1 MKSRRLVHG
10 WILLVTLLPLFSQG
24 REAASSPPERLTLKQ
39 AVELAL
45 SNHPAVREAGEQ
57 VAVAQARVGVSKS
70 SYFPQVSFNGIGKL
84 GLSGATNGLGLVG
97 LPASPFYRNLSNAA
111 NVNHNIYDFG
121 RTSHAVAW
129 ARAEVEAA
137 QHNLDTV
144 QIHVAELASEAY
156 LRVLSAQQAIKVN
169 EQALLERQ
177 EVLRRAQE
185 FYQAGLSSKLDV
197 DLSQVGLSNAE
208 LALSKAR
215 NDERVAWTDLAA
227 ELNTPGVSQYELLEP
242 EIELKPPVSIEEE
255 TSIALTTRPDLK
267 ILEAEIRA
275 QEERLEQA
283 RSGRWPAL
291 RGVFS
296 GGYARFAQ
304 LGVDN
309 LFVAGLGLFA
319 PLFTGGEIKSRI
331 EVEQRNLESLRAQYQ
346 ARMLEVRSEIS
357 RAHAEILNALDT
369 AETNKKTSVY
379 AAEAL
384 RLART
389 RYEAQLAS
397 FVDLLAAEAAAESAR
412 TDYAR
417 ALYDYQIAKA
427 RLDTAMGLRL

>member
-1 MKSRRLVHG
+1 MKSPRLVHG
-10 WILLVTLLPLFSQG
+10 WILVVTLLTLFSQRG
-24 REAASSPPERLTLKQ
+24 EATSSPPEKLTLRQ

-45 SNHPAVREAGEQ
+45 ANHPAVREAREQ

-70 SYFPQVSFNGIGKL
+70 NYFPQVSFNGIGKL

-97 LPASPFYRNLSNAA
+97 LPASPFYRNLSDAA
-111 NVNHNIYDFG
+111 NVNQNIYDFG
-121 RTSHAVAW
+121 RTSHSVAW

-137 QHNLDTV
+137 QYNLHAV
-144 QIHVAELASEAY
+144 QIHVAERTSEAY
-156 LRVLSAQQAIKVN
+156 LRVLSAQQAINVN
-169 EQALLERQ
+169 EQALRERQ

-197 DLSQVGLSNAE
+197 DLSQVGLSNTE
-208 LALSKAR
+208 LALTKAQ
-215 NDERVAWTDLAA
+215 NDQRVAWTELTAA
-227 ELNTPGVSQYELLEP
+227 LNTPGVSQYELMEP
-242 EIELKPPVSIEEE
+242 EIELTPPRSIEAE
-255 TSIALTTRPDLK
+255 TSVALTTRPDLK
-267 ILEAEIRA
+267 VLEAEIRA

-283 RSGRWPAL
+283 RSSRWPAL

-304 LGVDN
+304 LGADN
-309 LFVAGLGLFA
+309 LLVGGLGLFA
-319 PLFTGGEIKSRI
+319 PLFTGGQIKSQI
-331 EVEQRNLESLRAQYQ
+331 EVEQRDLESLRAQYQ
-346 ARMLEVRSEIS
+346 TRMLEVRSEIIS
-357 RAHAEILNALDT
+357 AHAQILNALDT

-397 FVDLLAAEAAAESAR
+397 FVDLLTAETAAESAR
-412 TDYAR
+412 ADYAR
-417 ALYDYQIAKA
+417 ALYDYQIAEA
-427 RLDTAMGLRL
+427 RLEAAMGLRP